1 MNYSEMMENVF
12 VRLPYRI
19 TDRVLFGSHR
29 GAPPLQVL
37 VQHLIRGP
45 RPGSFSLD
53 GHTFHCQTS
62 HKYFFEREHFEQD
75 LWEILRERLG
85 PNDVVYDVG
94 AHFGFWA
101 VRLSGICREVIAF
114 EPSPINLATL
124 RRNAGS
130 IANVT
135 LINAAAGSAE
145 GVMSFSEGGSM
156 SKVGVGET
164 RVNVTTIDASAEN
177 HASPTFLL
185 IDVEGFAGEVLRGAS
200 KALTSRLPMILEIH
214 DQSERDAV
222 NAILTETGYE
232 IHSIDNDHRFPFRI
246 FAAASRR
253 KQSAA

>member
-1 MNYSEMMENVF
+1 MNYNELLENVF

-37 VQHLIRGP
+37 VQHLIGGP
-45 RPGSFSLD
+45 RPASFSLD
-53 GHTFHCQTS
+53 GHAFHCETS

-75 LWEILRERLG
+75 LWEILRESLS

-94 AHFGFWA
+94 AQFGFWA

-114 EPSPINLATL
+114 EPSPINLVTL
-124 RRNAGS
+124 RRNAES

-135 LINAAAGSAE
+135 LINAAVGSAE

-164 RVNVTTIDASAEN
+164 RVKVTTLDASTGN
-177 HASPTFLL
+177 HPSPTFLL

-200 KALTSRLPMILEIH
+200 KALSGKLPMILEIH
-214 DQSERDAV
+214 DQPERDAV
-222 NAILTETGYE
+222 NAILTKSGYE
-232 IHSIDNDHRFPFRI
+232 IRPIDGDHRFPFRI
-246 FAAASRR
+246 FAVASQRT
-253 KQSAA
+253 QSAA